1 MVSRICVY
9 VVLLSLTRLVLAQE
23 DTVQLEAITVS
34 ALQFERFTTGSQ
46 LQSISFD
53 ESSSL
58 EKALNQQSSIYFKSY
73 GNGQLATVAFRG
85 TSASQTNVLWH
96 GIPANYP
103 TLGQMDFSQWPT
115 WMMDQLQLSSGA
127 NSSLYGSG
135 AIGGSVLVDSDIAHQ
150 SDRASLLL
158 GLGSF
163 GELKTG
169 IKATYGQGRFKAHT
183 NLYRSFLQNDFQYDY
198 NGETLR
204 QNNASSLMKGIKQQF
219 SYSTLYGTSFFADFQ
234 YFINDREIQPTK
246 SAPTSQDE
254 LLTKNT
260 RLAFGANQ
268 EWSKSSLN
276 VTLAYLQND
285 QVYNET
291 DQTTGNQYSSIIS
304 YWYQLNDQL
313 EFRVGGN
320 TNLFTA
326 SSDSYSDRFHD
337 LQADAFTS
345 VSAKP
350 FLWWQSV
357 LNLRQ
362 SFYADQS
369 PFVPSWSNQLTIVQG
384 EKIKLSF
391 NESFAFGF
399 RYPTLNDRHWT
410 PGGNPDLQ
418 PENSKT
424 LDGEFDLQ
432 LPVVLNGVSIKIGG
446 YQTWSEDWIVW
457 LPSEAGYWVPQN
469 FREVEISGLETS
481 LAITG
486 DLLGVYTL
494 NASYTFNRSINKTG
508 SNSGKLLPYTP
519 EHNARISWQH
529 QIKKYFNYSL
539 NSNFPGKRYTTLD
552 NTERSS
558 VAPFFILDFTLGRE
572 FELPLFDIAIDASI
586 NNLLDANYENLNNRA
601 MPGRNYQLQL
611 IINYN
616 R

>member
-46 LQSISFD
+46 LQPINFD
-53 ESSSL
+53 VSSSL
-58 EKALNQQSSIYFKSY
+58 EKALSQQSSIYFKSY

-103 TLGQMDFSQWPT
+103 TLGQMDFSQWPA
-115 WMMDQLQLSSGA
+115 WMMDELQLSPGA

-135 AIGGSVLVDSDIAHQ
+135 AIGGSVLVDSDIAHK
-150 SDRASLLL
+150 SKGASLLV
-158 GLGSF
+158 GVGSF
-163 GELKTG
+163 GEFKTG
-169 IKATYGQGRFKAHT
+169 IKATYGEGRFKANT
-183 NLYRSFLQNDFQYDY
+183 NLYRSYLQNDFRYEY

-204 QNNASSLMKGIKQQF
+204 QNNASSLIKGIKQQF
-219 SYSTLYGTSFFADFQ
+219 TYSTLHGTSFFADFQ
-234 YFINDREIQPTK
+234 YTVNDREIQPTK
-246 SAPTSQDE
+246 SAPTSQDQ
-254 LLTKNT
+254 LLTNNT
-260 RLAFGANQ
+260 RLAVGANQ

-276 VTLAYLQND
+276 VTLAWLKND

-291 DQTTGNQYSSIIS
+291 DQTTGNQYSSLIS

-350 FLWWQSV
+350 LLWWQSV

-369 PFVPSWSNQLTIVQG
+369 PFVPSWSNQLTIVQA
-384 EKIKLSF
+384 EKIHISF

-418 PENSKT
+418 PERSKT
-424 LDGEFDLQ
+424 LDGEFDLK
-432 LPVVLNGVSIKIGG
+432 LPIVLNGVSIKIGG

-469 FREVEISGLETS
+469 FREVEISGLESS
-481 LAITG
+481 LGING
-486 DLLGVYTL
+486 DLLGVYML

-529 QIKKYFNYSL
+529 HIRKYFNYRL
-539 NSNFPGKRYTTLD
+539 NSSFTGKRYTTLD
-552 NTERSS
+552 NTKRSS

-572 FELPLFDIAIDASI
+572 FELPLFAISIDASI